1 MSKMLAVYVGV
12 AVVTLIGHYTLNTQ
26 RHMANLEVLV
36 RAADQKERIQADQIR
51 ELISNLQQAN
61 VKNENLRTEG
71 YVAGVMDMINKPD
84 HYMAIWHNGY
94 DRGSSVQ
101 ADLIKA
107 GYRPQEQPTPLEPV
121 AETDLPETVVPA
133 REKK

>member
-1 MSKMLAVYVGV
+1 MSKTLAVYVGV
-12 AVVTLIGHYTLNTQ
+12 ALATLVGHYTLNTQ

-71 YVAGVMDMINKPD
+71 YVAGVTDMINKPD
-84 HYMAIWHNGY
+84 HYMAIWHHGY

-101 ADLIKA
+101 TDVIKA
-107 GYRPQEQPTPLEPV
+107 GYRPTESEATPTPLEPV
-121 AETDLPETVVPA
+121 AETEVIPA
-133 REKK
+133 KEKK